1 MAKIHQV
8 LLAEDDYEE
17 YIQFVKA
24 INSISEEVQ
33 VMRLDDGYNTLT
45 MLQTS
50 ISPDA
55 IFLDIN
61 MPYKNGLMTLDE
73 IRRMDRFRTVP
84 IIICSKNSYQPN
96 VDIAYELGATFYVQ
110 KGVPAE
116 KLEKM
121 LRNIFSSSWFT
132 NRIQPPK
139 EKFQVMC

>member
-1 MAKIHQV
+1 
-8 LLAEDDYEE
+8 
-17 YIQFVKA
+17 
-24 INSISEEVQ
+24 
-33 VMRLDDGYNTLT
+33 

>member
-8 LLAEDDYEE
+8 LLAEDDYDE

-24 INSISEEVQ
+24 INSISEDVQ

-73 IRRMDRFRTVP
+73 IRRMERFRTVP
-84 IIICSKNSYQPN
+84 IIVCSKNSYPAN
-96 VDIAYELGATFYVQ
+96 VEIAYELGATFYLQ
-110 KGVPAE
+110 KGVPAAR
-116 KLEKM
+116 LESM
-121 LRNIFSSSWFT
+121 LRDIFESPFFT
-132 NRIQPPK
+132 QRKQPPK
-139 EKFQVMC
+139 EAFHLPN